1 MNQGYELPP
10 PEPLNGF
17 PRVAQKL
24 ASDPD
29 KTTTIFRR
37 FDRLSARNLI
47 YLEAELAELEARQDR
62 WDEEDKKST
71 SEQVRNCHTDWKTF
85 EQLAT
90 GRHPNGD
97 PVNPGQAEKLELALK
112 IRSKIK
118 EYHEALAV
126 QQTLLNSKPPAA
138 TTIKGMREWFSDT
151 HKPYPAPQLWGASEK
166 RLEDP
171 YDLVAL
177 RVPADQ
183 DRLSEFILNY
193 FGGFFPATSTD
204 AHSTYIRESTLT
216 KTIAILSSLLSAT
229 LLFGSIASLYLVHNA
244 SALLGMLGAWTVLF
258 AVSVGWLTNAR
269 RDQIFA
275 ATAAYCA
282 VLVVFVSGNLGGAAA
297 PAGGQGVGG
306 EGTWNCTRV
315 G

>member
-1 MNQGYELPP
+1 MVGGEKRHQTRLDEAQHFYPFSITIFKVLLCPADQKSVSDVKQQMNQGYELPP

-118 EYHEALAV
+118 EYRKHLY
-126 QQTLLNSKPPAA
+126 L
-138 TTIKGMREWFSDT
+138 T
-151 HKPYPAPQLWGASEK
+151 H
-166 RLEDP
+166 
-171 YDLVAL
+171 
-177 RVPADQ
+177 
-183 DRLSEFILNY
+183 LSEI
-193 FGGFFPATSTD
+193 
-204 AHSTYIRESTLT
+204 
-216 KTIAILSSLLSAT
+216 
-229 LLFGSIASLYLVHNA
+229 
-244 SALLGMLGAWTVLF
+244 
-258 AVSVGWLTNAR
+258 
-269 RDQIFA
+269 
-275 ATAAYCA
+275 
-282 VLVVFVSGNLGGAAA
+282 
-297 PAGGQGVGG
+297 
-306 EGTWNCTRV
+306 
-315 G
+315 

>member
-1 MNQGYELPP
+1 MNPGYELPP
-10 PEPLNGF
+10 AKPLNGF

-62 WDEEDKKST
+62 LDEEDRKST
-71 SEQVRNCHTDWKTF
+71 SEQVRSCHTEWSTF

-97 PVNPGQAEKLELALK
+97 PVNPEQAEKLELALK

-126 QQTLLNSKPPAA
+126 HQTLLNSKPPAA
-138 TTIKGMREWFSDT
+138 TTIKGMKEWFLDT
-151 HKPYPAPQLWGASEK
+151 HSGKQFPTPQLWGASEK
-166 RLEDP
+166 RFEDP

-204 AHSTYIRESTLT
+204 THSTYIREAHLA
-216 KTIAILSSLLSAT
+216 KAIAILSSLLSAI

-244 SALLGMLGAWTVLF
+244 SALLGMLGGWTVLF

-282 VLVVFVSGNLGGAAA
+282 VLVVFVSGNLGGAA
-297 PAGGQGVGG
+297 PAGQMAG
-306 EGTWNCTRV
+306 EGAWNCTRV